1 MFSIVCILKGPQSE
15 RESLCRVWDT
25 VWGEKYFF
33 LKRKASSSSSLQGWF
48 SFIPCIHQQLYESNR
63 VKETTTLYK
72 CWTLFKWLIKIPLS
86 PSPLAFKSQI
96 IALYDL
102 SQTLRLFKIWNL
114 SGDFIHL
121 LGSMEAPQQF
131 CTSFKQDYS
140 AFLSAGSG
148 ITWQFIWR
156 WNQMKI
162 PSVSPVLCNWIRL
175 KYVAS
180 AGVAISI
187 DSSYPVLSHKSLI
200 RMRTSLVCQ
209 VKCQAF
215 YCCIEENTLER
226 CSPRCRCLI
235 LTCFDMNTQEEVLPA
250 PSAALLWPFPP

>member
-1 MFSIVCILKGPQSE
+1 
-15 RESLCRVWDT
+15 
-25 VWGEKYFF
+25 
-33 LKRKASSSSSLQGWF
+33 
-48 SFIPCIHQQLYESNR
+48 
-63 VKETTTLYK
+63 
-72 CWTLFKWLIKIPLS
+72 
-86 PSPLAFKSQI
+86 
-96 IALYDL
+96 
-102 SQTLRLFKIWNL
+102 
-114 SGDFIHL
+114 
-121 LGSMEAPQQF
+121 
-131 CTSFKQDYS
+131 
-140 AFLSAGSG
+140 
-148 ITWQFIWR
+148 
-156 WNQMKI
+156 MKI

-187 DSSYPVLSHKSLI
+187 DSSYPVLPHKSLI

-250 PSAALLWPFPP
+250 PSAALL